1 MMHFIYTV
9 FTLYA
14 LASWIKKKKNPDV
27 LKICIR
33 QLIHHFMTAG
43 KQNVIEINCNRLYRQ
58 FPFAQTVIPVWICF
72 TSNQMNCI
80 CIPYYTRGFIV
91 IKFFSVEE
99 YKKADPSNIAMT
111 EAGRVPSTNPLD
123 NLDCKYMYH
132 IVAFQIVACTLVYQ
146 CLKMG
151 E

>member
-1 MMHFIYTV
+1 
-9 FTLYA
+9 
-14 LASWIKKKKNPDV
+14 
-27 LKICIR
+27 
-33 QLIHHFMTAG
+33 
-43 KQNVIEINCNRLYRQ
+43 
-58 FPFAQTVIPVWICF
+58 
-72 TSNQMNCI
+72 MNCI